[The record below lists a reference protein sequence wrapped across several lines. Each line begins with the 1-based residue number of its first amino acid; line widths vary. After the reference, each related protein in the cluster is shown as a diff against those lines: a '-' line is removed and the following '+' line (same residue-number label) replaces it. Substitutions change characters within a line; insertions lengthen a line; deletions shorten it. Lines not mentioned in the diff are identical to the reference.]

1 MMKRVEYH
9 RLKPS
14 SPFYAMLREFCHR
27 SKNLYNHGNFLIRQI
42 FIEDGKWLRYGEVDR
57 LLKVDKDYPD
67 YREMPTAQTAQQ
79 TLRLLDKN
87 WTSFFAAIKDWKA
100 HPEKYKGQPKLPKYK
115 AKEGYFPLVLTNQ
128 NCKLKDGVIRF
139 PRTFQG
145 FTVKAIFA
153 CQPEAVFKQ
162 ARFIPHGGEIDLE
175 LVYELPEV
183 EEKADNGKYA
193 AIDIGVDNLA
203 ALVWNTG
210 ERPVLL
216 KGTPLKSVNQYY
228 NKQIA
233 KCRSICELMNGRHSS
248 KRIARLTAKRNRK
261 IVDYLHK
268 ASCKVIDLC
277 AEQDVSVL
285 VVGKNKGWKQ
295 EVNLGRK
302 VNQSFVQLPFA
313 RFIQM
318 LQYKAESIG
327 MKVVLTEESYTS
339 GTSFL
344 DGEVPTKDHYDKSRR
359 VYRGLFQANDGRK
372 INADVNG
379 AYQIMRKVFPNV
391 NANGIEGVALR
402 PAVVALSMSARRSS
416 GCA

>member
-1 MMKRVEYH
+1 
-9 RLKPS
+9 
-14 SPFYAMLREFCHR
+14 MLREFCHR
-27 SKNLYNHGNFLIRQI
+27 SKNLYNHGNFLIRQT

-57 LLKVDKDYPD
+57 LLKADKDYPD

-100 HPEKYKGQPKLPKYK
+100 HPEKYKPKD
-115 AKEGYFPLVLTNQ
+115 GYFPLVLTNQ

-153 CQPEAVFKQ
+153 SQPEAVFKQ
-162 ARFIPHGGEIDLE
+162 ARIIPHGGEIDLA
-175 LVYELPEV
+175 LVYELPKV

-203 ALVWNTG
+203 ALAWNTG

-228 NKQIA
+228 NKQMA
-233 KCRSICELMNGRHSS
+233 KRRSICELMNGRHSS

-261 IVDYLHK
+261 VEDYLHK
-268 ASCKVIDLC
+268 ASRKVIDLC

-295 EVNLGRK
+295 KANLGRK
-302 VNQSFVQLPFA
+302 VNQNFVQLPFA

-318 LQYKAESIG
+318 LQYKAEAIG

-344 DGEVPTKDHYDKSRR
+344 DGEAPAKDRYDKSRR
-359 VYRGLFQANDGRK
+359 VHRGLFQANDGRK
-372 INADVNG
+372 INADING

-391 NANGIEGVALR
+391 NADGIEGVALR
-402 PAVVALSMSARRSS
+402 PTVVALSMSTCCSS

>member
-1 MMKRVEYH
+1 MMKRVEHH

-27 SKNLYNHGNFLIRQI
+27 SKNLYNHGNFLIRQT
-42 FIEDGKWLRYGEVDR
+42 FIDDGKWLRYGEVDR
-57 LLKVDKDYPD
+57 LLKADADYPD

-87 WTSFFAAIKDWKA
+87 WTA
-100 HPEKYKGQPKLPKYK
+100 HPEKYKGRPKLPKYK
-115 AKEGYFPLVLTNQ
+115 PKDGYFPLVLTNQ

-139 PRTFQG
+139 PRVFQG
-145 FTVKAIFA
+145 FTVKAIFSS
-153 CQPEAVFKQ
+153 QPESVFKQ
-162 ARFIPHGGEIDLE
+162 ARIIPHGGEIDLE
-175 LVYELPEV
+175 LVYELPKV

-203 ALVWNTG
+203 ALAWNTG

-233 KCRSICELMNGRHSS
+233 KRRSICELMNGRHSS

-261 IVDYLHK
+261 VEDYLHK
-268 ASCKVIDLC
+268 ASRKVIDLC

-285 VVGKNKGWKQ
+285 VIGKNKGWKQ
-295 EVNLGRK
+295 KANLGRK

-313 RFIQM
+313 RFIKM
-318 LQYKAESIG
+318 IQYKAESIG
-327 MKVVLTEESYTS
+327 MKVVLTEENYTS

-344 DGEVPTKDHYDKSRR
+344 DGEVPIKDHYDKSRR
-359 VYRGLFQANDGRK
+359 VHRGLFQANDGRK
-372 INADVNG
+372 INADING

>member
-1 MMKRVEYH
+1 MKRVERH
-9 RLKPS
+9 RINPF

-27 SKNLYNHGNFLIRQI
+27 SKNLYNHGNYLIRQT

-57 LLKVDKDYPD
+57 FLKADAEYPD

-100 HPEKYKGQPKLPKYK
+100 HPEKYK
-115 AKEGYFPLVLTNQ
+115 AKDGYFPLVLTNQ

-153 CQPEAVFKQ
+153 CQPDAVFKQ

-203 ALVWNTG
+203 ALAWNTG
-210 ERPVLL
+210 KRPVLL

-228 NKQIA
+228 NKQMA
-233 KCRSICELMNGRHSS
+233 KRRSICELMNGRHSS

-261 IVDYLHK
+261 VEDYLHK
-268 ASCKVIDLC
+268 ASRKVIDLC

-285 VVGKNKGWKQ
+285 VIGKNKGWKQ
-295 EVNLGRK
+295 EAKLGRR

-318 LQYKAESIG
+318 LQYKAEAIG

-344 DGEVPTKDHYDKSRR
+344 DGEVPTKDCYDKSRR
-359 VYRGLFQANDGRK
+359 VHRGLFQANDGRK

-391 NANGIEGVALR
+391 NADGIEGVALR
-402 PAVVALSMSARRSS
+402 PAVVVLSMSARCGS

>member
-1 MMKRVEYH
+1 MMKRVEHH

-27 SKNLYNHGNFLIRQI
+27 SKNLYNHGNFLIRQT
-42 FIEDGKWLRYGEVDR
+42 FIDDGKWLRYGEVDR
-57 LLKVDKDYPD
+57 LLKADTEYPD

-79 TLRLLDKN
+79 TLRILDKN

-100 HPEKYKGQPKLPKYK
+100 HPEKYKPKD
-115 AKEGYFPLVLTNQ
+115 GYFPLVLTNQ

-139 PRTFQG
+139 PRVFQG
-145 FTVKAIFA
+145 FTVKAIFSS
-153 CQPEAVFKQ
+153 QPDAVFKQ
-162 ARFIPHGGEIDLE
+162 ARIIPHGGEINLE
-175 LVYELPEV
+175 LVYEIPEV
-183 EEKADNGKYA
+183 EEKENNGRYA

-203 ALVWNTG
+203 ALAWNTG

-228 NKQIA
+228 NKQMA
-233 KCRSICELMNGRHSS
+233 KRRSICERMNGRHSS
-248 KRIARLTAKRNRK
+248 KRIARLTVKRNRK
-261 IVDYLHK
+261 VEDYLHK
-268 ASCKVIDLC
+268 ASRKVIDLC
-277 AEQDVSVL
+277 AGQDVSVL
-285 VVGKNKGWKQ
+285 VIGKNKGWKQ
-295 EVNLGRK
+295 EANLGRK
-302 VNQSFVQLPFA
+302 LNQSFVQLPFA

-344 DGEVPTKDHYDKSRR
+344 DDEAPVKACYDKSRR
-359 VYRGLFQANDGRK
+359 VHRGLFLANDGQR

-391 NANGIEGVALR
+391 NADGIEGVALR
-402 PAVVALSMSARRSS
+402 PAVVTLSMSARRSS

>member
-359 VYRGLFQANDGRK
+359 VHRGLFQANAGRK
-372 INADVNG
+372 INADING

-391 NANGIEGVALR
+391 NADGIEGVALR
-402 PAVVALSMSARRSS
+402 PTVVALSMSTCCSS

>member
-1 MMKRVEYH
+1 MMKRVEHH

-27 SKNLYNHGNFLIRQI
+27 SKNLYNHGNFLIRQT
-42 FIEDGKWLRYGEVDR
+42 FIDDGKWLRYGEVDR
-57 LLKVDKDYPD
+57 LLKADTEYPD

-79 TLRLLDKN
+79 TLRILDKN

-100 HPEKYKGQPKLPKYK
+100 HPEKYKGRPKLPKYK
-115 AKEGYFPLVLTNQ
+115 PKDGYFPLVLTNQ
-128 NCKLKDGVIRF
+128 NCKLKDGIIRF

-145 FTVKAIFA
+145 FTVKAAFVG
-153 CQPEAVFKQ
+153 QPDAVFKQ
-162 ARFIPHGGEIDLE
+162 ARIIPHGGEICIE
-175 LVYELPEV
+175 LVYEIPEV

-203 ALVWNTG
+203 ALAWNTG
-210 ERPVLL
+210 KRPILF

-228 NKQIA
+228 NKQMA
-233 KCRSICELMNGRHSS
+233 KRRSICERMNGCHSS
-248 KRIARLTAKRNRK
+248 KRIAQLTAKRNRK
-261 IVDYLHK
+261 VEDYLHK
-268 ASCKVIDLC
+268 AS
-277 AEQDVSVL
+277 
-285 VVGKNKGWKQ
+285 
-295 EVNLGRK
+295 RK
-302 VNQSFVQLPFA
+302 LNQSFVQLPFA

-344 DGEVPTKDHYDKSRR
+344 DDEAPVKACYDKSRR
-359 VYRGLFQANDGRK
+359 VHRGLFLANDGQR

-391 NANGIEGVALR
+391 NADGIEGVALR
-402 PAVVALSMSARRSS
+402 PAVVTLSMSARRGS

>member
-1 MMKRVEYH
+1 MMKRVECH

-27 SKNLYNHGNFLIRQI
+27 SKNLYNHGNYLIRQT

-57 LLKVDKDYPD
+57 LLKADKDSPD

-100 HPEKYKGQPKLPKYK
+100 HPEKYKGRPKLPKYK
-115 AKEGYFPLVLTNQ
+115 AKDGYFPLVLTNQ
-128 NCKLKDGVIRF
+128 NCKLKDGGIRF

-153 CQPEAVFKQ
+153 SQPDAVFKQ
-162 ARFIPHGGEIDLE
+162 ARIIPHGGEIDLE
-175 LVYELPEV
+175 LIYEIPDV
-183 EEKADNGKYA
+183 EEKADNGKYG

-203 ALVWNTG
+203 ALAWNTG

-216 KGTPLKSVNQYY
+216 KGTPLKSFNQYY
-228 NKQIA
+228 NKQMA
-233 KCRSICELMNGRHSS
+233 KRRSICELMNGRHSS

-261 IVDYLHK
+261 VEDYLHK
-268 ASCKVIDLC
+268 ASRKVIDLC

-285 VVGKNKGWKQ
+285 VIGKNKGWKQ
-295 EVNLGRK
+295 EAKLGRR
-302 VNQSFVQLPFA
+302 VNQSFVQLPFT

-318 LQYKAESIG
+318 LQYKAEAIG

-344 DGEVPTKDHYDKSRR
+344 DGEAPTKGRYDKSRR
-359 VYRGLFQANDGRK
+359 VHRGLFQANDGRK

>member
-1 MMKRVEYH
+1 MMKRVERH
-9 RLKPS
+9 RINPF

-27 SKNLYNHGNFLIRQI
+27 SKNLYNHGNYLIRQT

-57 LLKVDKDYPD
+57 FLKADAEYPD

-100 HPEKYKGQPKLPKYK
+100 HPEKYK
-115 AKEGYFPLVLTNQ
+115 AKDGYFPLVLTNQ

-153 CQPEAVFKQ
+153 CQPDAVFKQ

-203 ALVWNTG
+203 ALAWNTG
-210 ERPVLL
+210 KRPVLL

-228 NKQIA
+228 NKQMA
-233 KCRSICELMNGRHSS
+233 KRRSICELMNGRHSS

-261 IVDYLHK
+261 VEDYLHK
-268 ASCKVIDLC
+268 ASRKVIDLC

-285 VVGKNKGWKQ
+285 VIGKNKGWKQ
-295 EVNLGRK
+295 EAKLGRR

-318 LQYKAESIG
+318 LQYKAEAIG

-344 DGEVPTKDHYDKSRR
+344 DGEVPTKDCYDKSRR
-359 VYRGLFQANDGRK
+359 VHRGLFQANDGRK

-391 NANGIEGVALR
+391 NADGIEGVALR
-402 PAVVALSMSARRSS
+402 PAVVVLSMSARCGS

>member
-1 MMKRVEYH
+1 MMKRVEHH

-27 SKNLYNHGNFLIRQI
+27 SKNLYNHGNFLIRQT

-57 LLKVDKDYPD
+57 LLKADKDYPD

-100 HPEKYKGQPKLPKYK
+100 HPEKYKPKD
-115 AKEGYFPLVLTNQ
+115 GYFPLVLTNQ

-153 CQPEAVFKQ
+153 SQPEAVFKQ
-162 ARFIPHGGEIDLE
+162 ARIIPHGGEIDLA
-175 LVYELPEV
+175 LVYELPKV

-203 ALVWNTG
+203 ALAWNTG

-228 NKQIA
+228 NKQMA
-233 KCRSICELMNGRHSS
+233 KRRSICELMNGRHSS

-261 IVDYLHK
+261 VEDYLHK
-268 ASCKVIDLC
+268 ASRKVIDLC

-295 EVNLGRK
+295 KANLGRK
-302 VNQSFVQLPFA
+302 VNQNFVQLPFA

-318 LQYKAESIG
+318 LQYKAEAIG

-344 DGEVPTKDHYDKSRR
+344 DGEAPAKDRYDKSRR
-359 VYRGLFQANDGRK
+359 VHRGLFQANDGRK

-402 PAVVALSMSARRSS
+402 PAVVVLSMSARCGS

>member
-1 MMKRVEYH
+1 MMKRVECH
-9 RLKPS
+9 RIKPS

-27 SKNLYNHGNFLIRQI
+27 SKNLYNHGNYLIRQT
-42 FIEDGKWLRYGEVDR
+42 FIEEGKWLRYGEVDR
-57 LLKVDKDYPD
+57 LLKADKDYPY

-100 HPEKYKGQPKLPKYK
+100 HPEKYKGRPKLPKYK
-115 AKEGYFPLVLTNQ
+115 PKDGYFPLVLTNQ
-128 NCKLKDGVIRF
+128 NFKLKDGVIRF

-153 CQPEAVFKQ
+153 SQPEAVFKQ
-162 ARFIPHGGEIDLE
+162 ARIIPHGGEIDLE
-175 LVYELPEV
+175 LVYELPKV

-203 ALVWNTG
+203 ALAWNTG

-216 KGTPLKSVNQYY
+216 KETPLKSVNQYY

-233 KCRSICELMNGRHSS
+233 KRRSICELMNGRHSS

-268 ASCKVIDLC
+268 ASRKVIDLC

-318 LQYKAESIG
+318 LQYKAKSIG
-327 MKVVLTEESYTS
+327 MKVVLTEESYMS

-344 DGEVPTKDHYDKSRR
+344 DGEAPTKDHYDKSRR
-359 VYRGLFQANDGRK
+359 IHRGLFQANAGRK
-372 INADVNG
+372 INADING

>member
-57 LLKVDKDYPD
+57 LLKVDKDYSD

-285 VVGKNKGWKQ
+285 VIGKNKGWKQ
-295 EVNLGRK
+295 EAKLGRR
-302 VNQSFVQLPFA
+302 VNQSFVQLPFV

-318 LQYKAESIG
+318 LQYKAEAIG

-344 DGEVPTKDHYDKSRR
+344 DGEAPAKDRYDKSRR
-359 VYRGLFQANDGRK
+359 VHRGLFQANDGRK

>member
-1 MMKRVEYH
+1 MMKRVERH

-27 SKNLYNHGNFLIRQI
+27 SKNLYNHGNFLIRQT
-42 FIEDGKWLRYGEVDR
+42 FIDDGKWLRYGEVNR
-57 LLKVDKDYPD
+57 LLKADKDYPD

-100 HPEKYKGQPKLPKYK
+100 HPEKYK
-115 AKEGYFPLVLTNQ
+115 AKDGYFPLVLTNQ

-153 CQPEAVFKQ
+153 CQPDAVFKQ

-203 ALVWNTG
+203 ALAWNTG
-210 ERPVLL
+210 KRPVLL

-228 NKQIA
+228 NKQMA
-233 KCRSICELMNGRHSS
+233 KRRSICELMNGRHSS

-261 IVDYLHK
+261 VEDYLHK
-268 ASCKVIDLC
+268 ASRKVIDLC

-295 EVNLGRK
+295 EAKLGRR

-318 LQYKAESIG
+318 LQYKAEAIG

-344 DGEVPTKDHYDKSRR
+344 DGEVPTKDCYDKSRR
-359 VYRGLFQANDGRK
+359 VHRGLFQANDGRK

-391 NANGIEGVALR
+391 NADGIEGVALR
-402 PAVVALSMSARRSS
+402 PAVVALSMSARRSF

>member
-1 MMKRVEYH
+1 MMKRVECH

-27 SKNLYNHGNFLIRQI
+27 SKNLYNHGNYLIRQT

-57 LLKVDKDYPD
+57 LLKADKDSPD

-87 WTSFFAAIKDWKA
+87 WISFFAAIKDWKA
-100 HPEKYKGQPKLPKYK
+100 HPEKYKGRPKLPKYK
-115 AKEGYFPLVLTNQ
+115 AKDGYFPLVLTNQ

-153 CQPEAVFKQ
+153 SQPDAVFKQ
-162 ARFIPHGGEIDLE
+162 ARIIPHGGEIDLE
-175 LVYELPEV
+175 LVYELPKV
-183 EEKADNGKYA
+183 EEKDDNGKYA

-203 ALVWNTG
+203 ALAWSTG
-210 ERPVLL
+210 ERFVLL

-228 NKQIA
+228 NKQMA
-233 KCRSICELMNGRHSS
+233 KRRSICELMNGRHSS

-261 IVDYLHK
+261 VEDYLHK
-268 ASCKVIDLC
+268 ASRKVIDLC

-285 VVGKNKGWKQ
+285 VIGKNKGWKQ
-295 EVNLGRK
+295 EAKLGRR

-318 LQYKAESIG
+318 LQYKAESMG

-344 DGEVPTKDHYDKSRR
+344 DSEVPTKDCYNKSRR
-359 VYRGLFQANDGRK
+359 VHRGLFQANDGRK

-391 NANGIEGVALR
+391 TADGIEGVALR
-402 PAVVALSMSARRSS
+402 PAVVALSMNTRRGS

>member
-1 MMKRVEYH
+1 MMKRVEHH

-27 SKNLYNHGNFLIRQI
+27 SKNLYNHGNFLIRQT
-42 FIEDGKWLRYGEVDR
+42 FIDDGKWLRYGEVDR
-57 LLKVDKDYPD
+57 LLKADKDYPD

-79 TLRLLDKN
+79 TLRILDKN

-100 HPEKYKGQPKLPKYK
+100 HPEKYRGRPKLPKYK
-115 AKEGYFPLVLTNQ
+115 PKDGYFPLVLTNQ

-139 PRTFQG
+139 PRVFQG

-153 CQPEAVFKQ
+153 SQPDAVFKQ
-162 ARFIPHGGEIDLE
+162 ARIIPHGREIDLE

-183 EEKADNGKYA
+183 EEKGDNGKYA

-203 ALVWNTG
+203 ALAWNTG

-233 KCRSICELMNGRHSS
+233 KRRICELMNGRHSS

-261 IVDYLHK
+261 VEDYLHK
-268 ASCKVIDLC
+268 ASRKVIDLC

-285 VVGKNKGWKQ
+285 VIGKNKGWKQ
-295 EVNLGRK
+295 EANLGRR
-302 VNQSFVQLPFA
+302 VNQSFVQLPPFA

-318 LQYKAESIG
+318 LQYKAEAIG

-359 VYRGLFQANDGRK
+359 IHRGLFQANDGRK

-379 AYQIMRKVFPNV
+379 AYQIMRKVFPNA
-391 NANGIEGVALR
+391 NADGIEGVALR
-402 PAVVALSMSARRSS
+402 PAVVVLSMSARCGS

>member
-1 MMKRVEYH
+1 MKRVERH

-27 SKNLYNHGNFLIRQI
+27 SKNLYNHGNFLIRQT
-42 FIEDGKWLRYGEVDR
+42 FIDDGKWLRYGEVNR
-57 LLKVDKDYPD
+57 LLKADKDYPD

-100 HPEKYKGQPKLPKYK
+100 HPEKYK
-115 AKEGYFPLVLTNQ
+115 AKDGYFPLVLTNQ

-153 CQPEAVFKQ
+153 CQPDAVFKQ

-203 ALVWNTG
+203 ALAWNTG
-210 ERPVLL
+210 KRPVLL

-228 NKQIA
+228 NKQMA
-233 KCRSICELMNGRHSS
+233 KRRSICELMNGRHSS

-261 IVDYLHK
+261 VEDYLHK
-268 ASCKVIDLC
+268 ASRKVIDLC

-285 VVGKNKGWKQ
+285 VIGKNKGWKQ
-295 EVNLGRK
+295 EAKLGRR

-318 LQYKAESIG
+318 LQYKAEAIG

-344 DGEVPTKDHYDKSRR
+344 DGEVPTKDCYDKSRR
-359 VYRGLFQANDGRK
+359 VHRGLFQANDGRK

-391 NANGIEGVALR
+391 NADGIEGVALR
-402 PAVVALSMSARRSS
+402 PAVVALSMSARRSF

>member
-1 MMKRVEYH
+1 MMKRVERH

>member
-1 MMKRVEYH
+1 M
-9 RLKPS
+9 
-14 SPFYAMLREFCHR
+14 
-27 SKNLYNHGNFLIRQI
+27 
-42 FIEDGKWLRYGEVDR
+42 
-57 LLKVDKDYPD
+57 
-67 YREMPTAQTAQQ
+67 
-79 TLRLLDKN
+79 
-87 WTSFFAAIKDWKA
+87 AIKDWKA
-100 HPEKYKGQPKLPKYK
+100 HPEKYKGRPKLPKYK
-115 AKEGYFPLVLTNQ
+115 PKDGYFPLVLTNQ

-153 CQPEAVFKQ
+153 SQPEAVFKQ
-162 ARFIPHGGEIDLE
+162 TRIIPHGGEIDLE
-175 LVYELPEV
+175 LVYEIPEV
-183 EEKADNGKYA
+183 EEKTDNGRYA

-210 ERPVLL
+210 EHPFLL

-228 NKQIA
+228 NKQMA
-233 KCRSICELMNGRHSS
+233 KRRSICELMNGRHSS

-261 IVDYLHK
+261 VEDYLHK
-268 ASCKVIDLC
+268 ASRKVIDLC
-277 AEQDVSVL
+277 AERDVSVL

-295 EVNLGRK
+295 KVNLGCK

-318 LQYKAESIG
+318 LQYKAEAIG

-344 DGEVPTKDHYDKSRR
+344 DGEAPTKDRYEKSRR

-391 NANGIEGVALR
+391 NADGIEGVALR
-402 PAVVALSMSARRSS
+402 PVVVVLSMSARCGS

>member
-1 MMKRVEYH
+1 MMKRVERH

-27 SKNLYNHGNFLIRQI
+27 SKNLYNHGNYLIRQT

-57 LLKVDKDYPD
+57 LLKADKDSPD

-100 HPEKYKGQPKLPKYK
+100 HPEKYKGRPKLPKYK
-115 AKEGYFPLVLTNQ
+115 AKDGYFPLVLTNQ

-139 PRTFQG
+139 SPNLPRIHGKGHLRQSTRCC
-145 FTVKAIFA
+145 V
-153 CQPEAVFKQ
+153 Q
-162 ARFIPHGGEIDLE
+162 AGTHHPHGGEIDLE

-203 ALVWNTG
+203 ALAWNTG

-228 NKQIA
+228 NKQMA
-233 KCRSICELMNGRHSS
+233 KRRSICELMNGRHSS

-261 IVDYLHK
+261 VEDYLHK
-268 ASCKVIDLC
+268 ASRKVIDLC

-285 VVGKNKGWKQ
+285 VIGKNKAGSKKR
-295 EVNLGRK
+295 NLAAGSTR
-302 VNQSFVQLPFA
+302 V
-313 RFIQM
+313 
-318 LQYKAESIG
+318 
-327 MKVVLTEESYTS
+327 SYS
-339 GTSFL
+339 CLS
-344 DGEVPTKDHYDKSRR
+344 PASSRCSSTR
-359 VYRGLFQANDGRK
+359 
-372 INADVNG
+372 
-379 AYQIMRKVFPNV
+379 
-391 NANGIEGVALR
+391 
-402 PAVVALSMSARRSS
+402 LSRWA
-416 GCA
+416 

>member
-1 MMKRVEYH
+1 MMKRVEHH

-27 SKNLYNHGNFLIRQI
+27 SKNLYNHGNFLIRQT
-42 FIEDGKWLRYGEVDR
+42 FIDDGKWLRYGEVDR
-57 LLKVDKDYPD
+57 LLKADTEYPD

-79 TLRLLDKN
+79 TLRILDKN

-100 HPEKYKGQPKLPKYK
+100 HPEKYKGRPKLPKYK
-115 AKEGYFPLVLTNQ
+115 PKDGYFPLVLTNQ
-128 NCKLKDGVIRF
+128 NCKLKDGIIRF

-145 FTVKAIFA
+145 FTVKAAFVG
-153 CQPEAVFKQ
+153 QPDAVFKQ
-162 ARFIPHGGEIDLE
+162 ARIIPHGGEICIE
-175 LVYELPEV
+175 LVYEIPEV

-203 ALVWNTG
+203 ALAWNTG
-210 ERPVLL
+210 KRPILF

-228 NKQIA
+228 NKQMA
-233 KCRSICELMNGRHSS
+233 KRRSICERMNGCHSS
-248 KRIARLTAKRNRK
+248 KRIAQLTAKRNRK
-261 IVDYLHK
+261 VEDYLHK
-268 ASCKVIDLC
+268 AS
-277 AEQDVSVL
+277 
-285 VVGKNKGWKQ
+285 
-295 EVNLGRK
+295 RK
-302 VNQSFVQLPFA
+302 LNQSFVQLPFA

-318 LQYKAESIG
+318 LQYKAGSIG

-344 DGEVPTKDHYDKSRR
+344 DDEAPVKACYDKSRR
-359 VYRGLFQANDGRK
+359 VHRGLFLANDGQR

-391 NANGIEGVALR
+391 NADGIEGVALR
-402 PAVVALSMSARRSS
+402 PAVVTLSMSARRGS

>member
-1 MMKRVEYH
+1 M
-9 RLKPS
+9 
-14 SPFYAMLREFCHR
+14 
-27 SKNLYNHGNFLIRQI
+27 NLYNHGNYLIRQT

-57 LLKVDKDYPD
+57 LLKADAEYPD

-100 HPEKYKGQPKLPKYK
+100 HPEKYKPKD
-115 AKEGYFPLVLTNQ
+115 GYFPLVLTNQ

-153 CQPEAVFKQ
+153 SQPEAVFKQ
-162 ARFIPHGGEIDLE
+162 ARIIPHGGEIDLE

-183 EEKADNGKYA
+183 EEKDDNGKYA

-203 ALVWNTG
+203 ALAWSTG
-210 ERPVLL
+210 ERSVLL

-233 KCRSICELMNGRHSS
+233 KRRSICELMNGRHSS

-261 IVDYLHK
+261 VEDYLHK
-268 ASCKVIDLC
+268 ASRKVIDLC

-285 VVGKNKGWKQ
+285 VIGKNKGWKQ
-295 EVNLGRK
+295 EAKLGRR

-318 LQYKAESIG
+318 LQYKAEAIG

-344 DGEVPTKDHYDKSRR
+344 DGEAPTRDRYDKSRR

-391 NANGIEGVALR
+391 NADGIEGVALR
-402 PAVVALSMSARRSS
+402 PAVVALSMSARRGS

>member
-1 MMKRVEYH
+1 MMKRVEHH

-27 SKNLYNHGNFLIRQI
+27 SKNLYNHGNFLIRQT

-57 LLKVDKDYPD
+57 LLKADKDYPD

-100 HPEKYKGQPKLPKYK
+100 HPEKYKPKD
-115 AKEGYFPLVLTNQ
+115 GYFPLVLTNQ

-153 CQPEAVFKQ
+153 SQPEAVFKQ
-162 ARFIPHGGEIDLE
+162 ARIIPHGGEIDLA
-175 LVYELPEV
+175 LVYELPKV

-203 ALVWNTG
+203 ALAWNTG

-228 NKQIA
+228 NKQMA
-233 KCRSICELMNGRHSS
+233 KRRSICELMNGRHSS

-261 IVDYLHK
+261 VEDYLHK
-268 ASCKVIDLC
+268 ASRKVIDLC

-295 EVNLGRK
+295 KANLGRK
-302 VNQSFVQLPFA
+302 VNQNFVQLPFA

-318 LQYKAESIG
+318 LQYKAEAIG

-344 DGEVPTKDHYDKSRR
+344 DGEAPAKDRYDKSRR
-359 VYRGLFQANDGRK
+359 VHRGLFQANDGRK
-372 INADVNG
+372 INADING

-391 NANGIEGVALR
+391 NADGIEGVALR

>member
-1 MMKRVEYH
+1 MMKRVECH

-27 SKNLYNHGNFLIRQI
+27 SKNLYNHGNYLIRQT

-57 LLKVDKDYPD
+57 LLKADKDSPD

-100 HPEKYKGQPKLPKYK
+100 HPEKYKGRPKLPKYK
-115 AKEGYFPLVLTNQ
+115 AKDGYFPLVLTNQ

-153 CQPEAVFKQ
+153 SQPDAVFKQ
-162 ARFIPHGGEIDLE
+162 ARIIPHGGEIDLE
-175 LVYELPEV
+175 LIYEIPDV
-183 EEKADNGKYA
+183 EEKADNGKYG

-203 ALVWNTG
+203 ALAWNTG

-233 KCRSICELMNGRHSS
+233 KFRSICELMNGRHSS

-261 IVDYLHK
+261 VEDYLHK
-268 ASCKVIDLC
+268 ASRKVIDLC

-285 VVGKNKGWKQ
+285 VIGKNKGWKQ
-295 EVNLGRK
+295 EAKLGRR

-318 LQYKAESIG
+318 LQYKAESMG

-344 DGEVPTKDHYDKSRR
+344 DSEVPTKDCYNKSRR
-359 VYRGLFQANDGRK
+359 VHRGLFQANDGRK

-391 NANGIEGVALR
+391 TADGIEGVALR
-402 PAVVALSMSARRSS
+402 PAVVALSMNTRRGS